1 MGKVKSMA
9 WIGIVW
15 TLTGVCLAEA
25 PSITPSA
32 YWKNQIAFQNDPF
45 CSYVS
50 AGSTWIK
57 FTILTEPYD
66 PNLVYFQNSKKYKLH
81 YDFASQCLN
90 PFIGMSS
97 EQFYAA
103 TVTAEHPSAVLGTV
117 LLPPTHGTPPVADVN
132 EYGIQFVRYDR
143 EQIRDLFARVKASVI
158 GPPDIRAL
166 FFPTFEQQAAAQA
179 DLAWFE
185 AQGIP
190 VGSMARWAKG
200 NTCYSQGWALGRL
213 KYFTADQISQ
223 AYQAGDLEPNDI
235 LLTDGVP
242 PELPLLAGLISL
254 SPSTPNS
261 HVALLFQGSSVP
273 FVYAA
278 LQADVDLARN
288 LTGHRILFSAYVN
301 SSGVCQSRLIDTEGV
316 LDDALIVQILAL
328 KQPASIHI
336 TPMASYGA
344 YAVPTE
350 GLMPSDVKY
359 VGGKAV
365 GFGVLRAAV
374 PANSPKAVA
383 LTFDLWNAFLQ
394 QTLVPAPT
402 ITLAPGAHILFWADK
417 DVDQGPT
424 HVGFRLSKGGG
435 SIGLFDTDGKTRL
448 DAVTYGP
455 QKSDVSYG
463 RSVDGGDAWQ
473 PLSHPSPGRPNS
485 SDPSAKG
492 RGLVIN
498 ELMAS
503 NKKTLQ
509 DPNEPG
515 QYPDWFEIYNGS
527 DQTVSLNGLFLT
539 NDMNDP
545 TLWQVPPSLK
555 ARTLRQEIAER
566 LSKYG
571 SPSLP
576 PSQELSGVLGGIRA
590 LFTDPYV
597 TRFNEDLRTGV
608 MAVLTDPVYG
618 FDANAMLRFRS
629 STNVEDSAE
638 FTAAG
643 LFDSFSGCLA
653 DDQDGDNRG
662 PCRCDPN
669 SDEECGVFQAIR
681 QTFASFYNDNG
692 YLERRHY
699 DINEA
704 LVGMAMVV
712 HHSFPNELA
721 NGVAT
726 FDCRAANANPILTL
740 VTQLGEL
747 SVTNPPDASTPETVI
762 LKVLNGTV
770 TLGSRPGTTT
780 DTAAS
785 MPVQSDLVPL
795 GATVMDWP
803 GDYKTLAG
811 LLIKVS
817 NEFARV
823 RGETSYALD
832 MEYKKVRP
840 GDITLPSG
848 GLVIKQVRPLPEPN
862 QTADLTP
869 FLVNVPM
876 DFEVFTGECV
886 LLQDTIDVFAA
897 HRLKSRW
904 HLETRNMALDTAGL
918 RGGIY
923 GQVTI
928 EALDEDHTYTVSDPM
943 DPLATHGFDG
953 TTASDTW
960 RWADLANPRTV
971 QLLTKGVHT
980 VVSSAENPIF
990 ILGDLGIDAYTPF
1003 RVLAV
1008 DVTYDEPV
1016 TAWSQSPGSAG
1027 LRQTLKNRIYLW
1039 PRQAPDANDLLQE
1052 RTVDSNGVTIHTS
1065 FYYPPPPLGWAS
1077 WVGATAPLKRWKQTV
1092 IEGLTAEPIVLEGYW
1107 SQTYRPEH
1115 HNVVEHLLFEPRL
1128 EPGISPTVLDE
1139 LKGKDIRFIHA
1150 IINHQEGGQSALL
1163 TYGSDAAH

>member
-1 MGKVKSMA
+1 MWA
-9 WIGIVW
+9 
-15 TLTGVCLAEA
+15 LTGLCLAEA

-32 YWKNQIAFQNDPF
+32 YWKNQITFQNDPF

-97 EQFYAA
+97 QQFYAA

-158 GPPDIRAL
+158 GPADVRAL
-166 FFPTFEQQAAAQA
+166 FFPTFDQQAAAQA
-179 DLAWFE
+179 DRAWFE

-190 VGSMARWAKG
+190 VGSMTRWAQG

-213 KYFTADQISQ
+213 KFFAADHISQ
-223 AYQAGDLEPNDI
+223 AYQAGDLEPNDV

-242 PELPLLAGLISL
+242 AEVPLLAGLISL

-261 HVALLFQGSSVP
+261 HVALLFQGSSIP
-273 FVYAA
+273 FIYAA

-288 LTGHRILFSAYVN
+288 LTGHRILFSAYLN
-301 SSGVCQSRLIDTEGV
+301 SPGVCESRLMDAEGL
-316 LDDALIVQILAL
+316 LDDTLTAQVLAL
-328 KQPASIHI
+328 KRPASLHI

-344 YAVPTE
+344 YGIPTQ

-383 LTFDLWNAFLQ
+383 LTFDLWNAFLD
-394 QTLVPAPT
+394 QTLVFAPT
-402 ITLAPGAHILFWADK
+402 IDLAPGAHILFWADK
-417 DVDQGPT
+417 DLDQGPT

-435 SIGLFDTDGKTRL
+435 SIGLFDTDGRTRL
-448 DAVTYGP
+448 DTVTYGP

-463 RSVDGGDAWQ
+463 RSVDGGDTWK
-473 PLSHPSPGRPNS
+473 PLDKPTPGKPNS
-485 SDPSAKG
+485 GDPPAKG

-515 QYPDWFEIYNGS
+515 QYPDWFELFNAS

-539 NDMNDP
+539 NDMNNP

-555 ARTLRQEIAER
+555 ARTLRQEIADR
-566 LSKYG
+566 LSNYG

-576 PSQELSGVLGGIRA
+576 QSQELSAVLGGIRA
-590 LFTDPYV
+590 LFTDPHV

-608 MAVLTDPVYG
+608 MAILTDPLYG

-638 FTAAG
+638 YTAAG

-669 SDEECGVFQAIR
+669 SQEECGVFQAIR

-692 YLERRHY
+692 YLERRHH
-699 DINEA
+699 DVNEA

-726 FDCRAANANPILTL
+726 FDRGGTGGTGTLTL
-740 VTQLGEL
+740 VTQLGEV
-747 SVTNPPDASTPETVI
+747 SVTNPPDASTPETVA
-762 LKVLNGTV
+762 LKVMANGTV
-770 TLGSRPGTTT
+770 APVPANIMVGS
-780 DTAAS
+780 S
-785 MPVQSDLVPL
+785 LVPL
-795 GATVMDWP
+795 GGTVMSWP
-803 GDYKTLAG
+803 SDYKTLAG
-811 LLIKVS
+811 LLIQVS

-823 RGETSYALD
+823 RGETSYLLD
-832 MEYKKVRP
+832 MEYKKVPP

-862 QTADLTP
+862 QTADVTP

-876 DFEVFTGECV
+876 DFEVFTGECQ
-886 LLQDTIDVFAA
+886 LGLDTIDVFAA

-904 HLETRNMALDTAGL
+904 HLETRNMALDAGSL

-923 GQVTI
+923 GRVTI
-928 EALDEDHTYTVSDPM
+928 EALDEDHTSTASDLM
-943 DPLATHGFDG
+943 GPLASHGFDG
-953 TTASDTW
+953 TTATDTR
-960 RWADLANPRTV
+960 RWADLANPRTI
-971 QLLTKGVHT
+971 QLLTQGVRT

-990 ILGDLGIDAYTPF
+990 ILADFGINAYTPY
-1003 RVLAV
+1003 RVLAA
-1008 DVTYDEPV
+1008 DVTYDELV
-1016 TAWSQSPGSAG
+1016 TVWSRSPGTTG
-1027 LRQTLKNRIYLW
+1027 LDRTTKKNRIYLW
-1039 PRQAPDANDLLQE
+1039 PCQAPDPNDLLQE
-1052 RTVDSNGVTIHTS
+1052 RTVASNGITIHTS
-1065 FYYPPPPLGWAS
+1065 FYYPPPPIGWAT
-1077 WVGATAPLKRWKQTV
+1077 WAGTTAPLKRWRQTV

-1128 EPGISPTVLDE
+1128 EPGISATVLDE

-1150 IINHQEGGQSALL
+1150 IIDHQEGGQSAIL
-1163 TYGSDAAH
+1163 TYGSGAVH